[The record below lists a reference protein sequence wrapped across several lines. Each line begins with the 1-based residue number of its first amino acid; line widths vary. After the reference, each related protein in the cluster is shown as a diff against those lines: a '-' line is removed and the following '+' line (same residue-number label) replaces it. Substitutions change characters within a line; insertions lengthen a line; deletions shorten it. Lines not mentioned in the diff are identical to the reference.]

1 MPHGTWRARV
11 PNMRW
16 IAVSIYRLLL
26 KVGKRLKAS
35 FYLYLAGIFTLVV
48 FADSLALNIT
58 AGMKQ
63 ASFDLMIKNRV
74 VVRKPDPDIVI
85 VDINEA
91 SLAAMAKDYGRWPW
105 PRQVMGE
112 FVEQIEKQLPMVIV
126 FDILFSDPDVFNP
139 DSDAYFNAAVSN
151 TNNTFFP
158 ALRLD
163 PKNDSLSSVLPEQIP
178 GTIPVQGEAMRGK
191 PVAVVLPF
199 FEAAL
204 NGGRLGI
211 HNIYPDSDGVA
222 RQYLV
227 HRRDYGWLIPS
238 LPARVVEWLGMKL
251 PDRESILINWRG
263 KPFAYHYVSFS
274 DVFFDMTSK
283 DRRRPQNEFT
293 GKIVLVGSTAA
304 GLFDVKPTPM
314 DRLHPG
320 VEILATAIDNL
331 KHDDYLRV
339 PDTRVSNL
347 LLALLII
354 WTTAIALFINVGQ
367 EKFGRFF
374 GASQFLLV
382 AISYASIN
390 LMTAYINLTG
400 PVMLGVAYFTGARIY
415 SFGARKI
422 LERSAVMFSVTSEG
436 ELYAALMLIRFGG
449 DPDLASEKAVARI
462 RSRLGKHGIQ
472 ARSVETLK
480 GLQKGIWGLFEG
492 MIAVSWT
499 CPVDDEKKRG
509 LIMEEAATV
518 EKASADFW
526 EAEGGKPDGV
536 SFVFHEGKLDGG
548 EQAKAGWTT
557 LLGEALVRQNVA
569 GRTKT

>member
-1 MPHGTWRARV
+1 
-11 PNMRW
+11 MRW

-35 FYLYLAGIFTLVV
+35 FYLYLAGIFTIVV

-63 ASFDLMIKNRV
+63 ASFDLMIKNRI

-91 SLAAMAKDYGRWPW
+91 SLADMAKDYGRWPW

-112 FVEQIEKQLPMVIV
+112 FVEQIEKQRPRAVV

-139 DSDAYFNAAVSN
+139 ESDAYFNAAVSN
-151 TNNTFFP
+151 TDNTFFP
-158 ALRLD
+158 VLRLD
-163 PKNDSLSSVLPEQIP
+163 PENDRLSSVLPEQIP
-178 GTIPVQGEAMRGK
+178 GTIPVQGEAMRDK

-211 HNIYPDSDGVA
+211 HNIYPDNDGIA
-222 RQYLV
+222 RQYPV

-238 LPARVVEWLGMKL
+238 LPARVVKWLGVSL
-251 PDRESILINWRG
+251 PDRDNILINWRG
-263 KPFAYHYVSFS
+263 GPFSYHYVGFA
-274 DVFFDMTSK
+274 DVFFDMASK
-283 DRRRPQNEFT
+283 HRKRPQDEFT
-293 GKIVLVGSTAA
+293 GKIVLIGSTAA
-304 GLFDVKPTPM
+304 GLFDVKATPM

-339 PDTRVSNL
+339 PDTKWFNL
-347 LLALLII
+347 VLALLII
-354 WTTAIALFINVGQ
+354 WTTAIALFKNVGQ
-367 EKFGRFF
+367 EKFDRFF

-382 AISYASIN
+382 GISYVSIN

-400 PVMLGVAYFTGARIY
+400 PVMLGVAYFTCARIY

-422 LERSAVMFSVTSEG
+422 LEKSAVMSSVASEG
-436 ELYAALMLIRFGG
+436 KLYAALMLIRFGG
-449 DPDLASEKAVARI
+449 GPDSASEKAAARI
-462 RSRLGKHGIQ
+462 RSRLGRHGVQ
-472 ARSVETLK
+472 ARSVEALK

-492 MIAVSWT
+492 MVAVSWT
-499 CPVDDEKKRG
+499 CPFEDEKRKN
-509 LIMEEAATV
+509 LIMKEAKTV
-518 EKASADFW
+518 EELA
-526 EAEGGKPDGV
+526 AELWPTGRGTPDGI
-536 SFVFHEGKLDGG
+536 SFSFHEGRIDGG
-548 EQAKAGWTT
+548 KEAKSGWT
-557 LLGEALVRQNVA
+557 LLFGEALMRRNEA
-569 GRTKT
+569 GRTKP

>member
-1 MPHGTWRARV
+1 
-11 PNMRW
+11 MRW

-35 FYLYLAGIFTLVV
+35 FYLYLAGIFTIVV

-63 ASFDLMIKNRV
+63 ASFDLMIKNRI

-91 SLAAMAKDYGRWPW
+91 SLADMAKDYGRWPW

-112 FVEQIEKQLPMVIV
+112 FVEQIEKQRPRAVV

-139 DSDAYFNAAVSN
+139 ESDAYFNAAISN
-151 TNNTFFP
+151 TDNTFFP
-158 ALRLD
+158 VLRLD
-163 PKNDSLSSVLPEQIP
+163 PENDRLSSVLPEQIP

-211 HNIYPDSDGVA
+211 HNIYPDNDGIA

-227 HRRDYGWLIPS
+227 HRRDHGWMIPS

-251 PDRESILINWRG
+251 PESDSILINWRG
-263 KPFAYHYVSFS
+263 KPFAYHYVGFA

-283 DRRRPQNEFT
+283 DHRRSQNEFT
-293 GKIVLVGSTAA
+293 GKIVLIGSTAA
-304 GLFDVKPTPM
+304 GLFDVKATPM

-339 PDTRVSNL
+339 PDTKWFNL
-347 LLALLII
+347 VLALLII
-354 WTTAIALFINVGQ
+354 WTTAIALFKNVGQ
-367 EKFGRFF
+367 EKFDRFF

-382 AISYASIN
+382 GISYVSIN

-400 PVMLGVAYFTGARIY
+400 PVMLGVAYFTCARIY

-422 LERSAVMFSVTSEG
+422 LEKSAVMSSLASEG
-436 ELYAALMLIRFGG
+436 KLYAALMLIRFGG
-449 DPDLASEKAVARI
+449 GPDSASEKAVARI
-462 RSRLGKHGIQ
+462 RSRLGRHGIQ
-472 ARSVETLK
+472 ARSVEALK

-492 MIAVSWT
+492 MIVVSWT
-499 CPVDDEKKRG
+499 CPLDDEKGRS
-509 LIMEEAATV
+509 LIMKEAKTVEEAV
-518 EKASADFW
+518 
-526 EAEGGKPDGV
+526 AELWRTGRGNPDGI
-536 SFVFHEGKLDGG
+536 SFIFHEGRIDGG
-548 EQAKAGWTT
+548 KQAKSGWT
-557 LLGEALVRQNVA
+557 LLFGEALMRRNEA
-569 GRTKT
+569 GRT

>member
-1 MPHGTWRARV
+1 
-11 PNMRW
+11 MRW

-26 KVGKRLKAS
+26 KVGKRLKAN
-35 FYLYLAGIFTLVV
+35 FYLYLAGIFTIVV

-63 ASFDLMIKNRV
+63 ASFDLMIKNRI

-91 SLAAMAKDYGRWPW
+91 SLADMAKDYGRWPW

-112 FVEQIEKQLPMVIV
+112 FVEQIEKQRPRAVV

-139 DSDAYFNAAVSN
+139 ESDAYFNAAISN
-151 TNNTFFP
+151 TDNTFFP
-158 ALRLD
+158 VLRLD
-163 PKNDSLSSVLPEQIP
+163 PENDRLSSVLPEQIP

-211 HNIYPDSDGVA
+211 HNIYPDNDGIA
-222 RQYLV
+222 RQYPV

-238 LPARVVEWLGMKL
+238 LPARVVKWLGMSL
-251 PDRESILINWRG
+251 PERDNILINWRG
-263 KPFAYHYVSFS
+263 KPFAYHYVSFT

-283 DRRRPQNEFT
+283 DHRRSQNEFT
-293 GKIVLVGSTAA
+293 GKIVLIGSTAA
-304 GLFDVKPTPM
+304 GLFDVKATPM

-339 PDTRVSNL
+339 PDTKWFNL
-347 LLALLII
+347 VLALLII
-354 WTTAIALFINVGQ
+354 WTTAIALFKNVGQ
-367 EKFGRFF
+367 EKFDRFF
-374 GASQFLLV
+374 SASQFLLIG
-382 AISYASIN
+382 ISYVSIN

-400 PVMLGVAYFTGARIY
+400 PVMLGVAYFTCARIY

-422 LERSAVMFSVTSEG
+422 LEKSAVMSSLASEG
-436 ELYAALMLIRFGG
+436 KLYAALMLIRFGG
-449 DPDLASEKAVARI
+449 GPGSASEKAVARI
-462 RSRLGKHGIQ
+462 RSLLGRHGIQ
-472 ARSVETLK
+472 ARSVEALK

-499 CPVDDEKKRG
+499 CPADDEKGRS
-509 LIMEEAATV
+509 LIMKEAKTVEEAA
-518 EKASADFW
+518 
-526 EAEGGKPDGV
+526 AELWQTGRGTPDGI
-536 SFVFHEGKLDGG
+536 SFIFHEGRIDGG
-548 EQAKAGWTT
+548 EQARSGWT
-557 LLGEALVRQNVA
+557 LLFGEALMRRNEA
-569 GRTKT
+569 GRK